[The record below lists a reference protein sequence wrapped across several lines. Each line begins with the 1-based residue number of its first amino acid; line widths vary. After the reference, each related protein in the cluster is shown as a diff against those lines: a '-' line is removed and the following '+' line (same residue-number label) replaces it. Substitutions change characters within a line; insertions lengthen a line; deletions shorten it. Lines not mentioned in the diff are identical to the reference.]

1 MVVSCNCRC
10 YPTTRRRM
18 KMASKSKT
26 VFPPTLMPRFSCSVV
41 FTWLEILPWKPFGKV
56 LRNEPA
62 IVCPMSTASSA
73 YWHPH
78 ERPDHWQLCGG
89 LRFGL
94 SMGGNVLQ
102 VLTKWS
108 PCRQIQASVAYYLPL
123 CVWSVTKSWVIDQP
137 RVHTCPMATDTYTE
151 IGNESILSVIS
162 SGERVIPF
170 KPPFPVLMAV
180 CSPNWS
186 SDTEF

>member
-1 MVVSCNCRC
+1 
-10 YPTTRRRM
+10 
-18 KMASKSKT
+18 MASKSKT

-41 FTWLEILPWKPFGKV
+41 FTWLDILPWKPFGKV

-62 IVCPMSTASSA
+62 IVCPMSTASPT

-102 VLTKWS
+102 VLTKGY

-123 CVWSVTKSWVIDQP
+123 CVWPVTKSWVTDQP
-137 RVHTCPMATDTYTE
+137 RVHVSHGIWYVHWDWEWIYPFSDHLRWESYSFQTTFPSLDDSLFTKLVVRYWVLATFTVSTDTR
-151 IGNESILSVIS
+151 S
-162 SGERVIPF
+162 SQ
-170 KPPFPVLMAV
+170 
-180 CSPNWS
+180 
-186 SDTEF
+186 